1 MNDLIKRANV
11 YKKNIEPELEEEIIT
26 ELPNDEDDDILIDDI
41 RGFCIDCEAE
51 GKYIGNEGDDWTCL
65 DCLIKNETKQRVYK
79 IKTYILK
86 GGRIEY
92 NGLYEDADDC
102 WQWDNEEDARIE
114 FEGAIEMN
122 EFKVVELIMFNPNI
136 IDEWGEKDDV
146 IDEWEDEYF
155 ENELE

>member
-1 MNDLIKRANV
+1 M
-11 YKKNIEPELEEEIIT
+11 
-26 ELPNDEDDDILIDDI
+26 
-41 RGFCIDCEAE
+41 
-51 GKYIGNEGDDWTCL
+51 
-65 DCLIKNETKQRVYK
+65 
-79 IKTYILK
+79 K

-136 IDEWGEKDDV
+136 IDEWGDKDDV